1 MIVFSVNYG
10 IFINEKVIFFP
21 GFEVYIFSFFWHS
34 LLKDIF
40 LVSLY
45 ENRNYLHIIQLIISC
60 HRKIC
65 KRKGRNKVYYR
76 DNKRCCS
83 SVTSYKC
90 YPITFRNYANSYRG
104 ILSTPPYEDIEMH
117 MHVHKMIDKAK
128 WNNYRWESRR
138 GGRGMNSAIGLLC
151 KTNRNGIGKKTDRGT
166 EIKGERR
173 CGNLWVKN
181 I

>member
-128 WNNYRWESRR
+128 
-138 GGRGMNSAIGLLC
+138 
-151 KTNRNGIGKKTDRGT
+151 
-166 EIKGERR
+166 
-173 CGNLWVKN
+173 
-181 I
+181 